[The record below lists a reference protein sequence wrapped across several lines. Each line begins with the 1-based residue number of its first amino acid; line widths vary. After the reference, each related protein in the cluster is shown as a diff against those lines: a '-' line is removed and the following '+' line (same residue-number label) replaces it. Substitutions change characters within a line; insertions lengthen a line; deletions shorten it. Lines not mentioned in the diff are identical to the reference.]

1 MTDLKPARVL
11 AVETSC
17 DETACAIIENGR
29 ALLSSVVASQMEIH
43 ARYGGVF
50 PEVAS
55 RQHVL
60 SITPVVEQALA
71 QAHLTLKDIDAIA
84 VTQGPGLAGSLVVGV
99 NMAKGLSLGTGL
111 PLVGVNHL
119 EGHLYSAW
127 VYEAGENIPPA
138 PQFPLMALLV
148 SGGHSEL
155 NLMTDHLTYQ
165 RLGSTLDDAA
175 GEAFDKVARLLE
187 LGYPGGPAIQKA
199 AEEGDPNRFKFP
211 RAWLEGTWD
220 FSFSGLKTSVLYE
233 VRELKKKS
241 NSLPIA
247 DLAASFQQAVV
258 DVLFNK
264 TMNAARDAQR
274 GAKEILVVGG
284 VSANCSLRQIFKAQS
299 EFPVHI
305 PPLSLCTDNAA
316 MIASAGYHRYALGH
330 VSQLDIDVLPTWPL
344 S

>member
-1 MTDLKPARVL
+1 MTDLRPARIL
-11 AVETSC
+11 AIETSC
-17 DETACAIIENGR
+17 DETACAIIDNGR

-60 SITPVVEQALA
+60 SITPVVEQTLS
-71 QAHLTLKDIDAIA
+71 QAHLTLAEVDAIA
-84 VTQGPGLAGSLVVGV
+84 VTRGPGLAGSLVVGM
-99 NMAKGLSLGTGL
+99 NMAKGLALGSGL

-127 VYEAGENIPPA
+127 VYNADEIVTPE

-148 SGGHSEL
+148 SGGHTEL

-175 GEAFDKVARLLE
+175 GEAFDKVARLLG
-187 LGYPGGPAIQKA
+187 LGYPGGPAIQAA
-199 AEEGDPNRFKFP
+199 AEEGNPNRFNFP
-211 RAWLEGTWD
+211 RAWLDGTFN
-220 FSFSGLKTSVLYE
+220 FSFSGLKTAVLYE
-233 VRELKKKS
+233 VRELQKKS
-241 NSLPIA
+241 NSLPVA
-247 DLAASFQQAVV
+247 DLAASFQNAVIE
-258 DVLFNK
+258 VLFKK
-264 TMNAARDAQR
+264 TMQAAREFGAQ
-274 GAKEILVVGG
+274 EILVAGG
-284 VSANCSLRQIFKAQS
+284 VSANRSLRQIFKSQT

-316 MIASAGYHRYALGH
+316 MIAAAGYYRFALGH
-330 VSQLDIDVLPTWPL
+330 VAGLDIDVTPTWPL

>member
-1 MTDLKPARVL
+1 MR
-11 AVETSC
+11 
-17 DETACAIIENGR
+17 
-29 ALLSSVVASQMEIH
+29 
-43 ARYGGVF
+43 F
-50 PEVAS
+50 
-55 RQHVL
+55 
-60 SITPVVEQALA
+60 
-71 QAHLTLKDIDAIA
+71 
-84 VTQGPGLAGSLVVGV
+84 
-99 NMAKGLSLGTGL
+99 
-111 PLVGVNHL
+111 
-119 EGHLYSAW
+119 
-127 VYEAGENIPPA
+127 
-138 PQFPLMALLV
+138 F
-148 SGGHSEL
+148 
-155 NLMTDHLTYQ
+155 
-165 RLGSTLDDAA
+165 
-175 GEAFDKVARLLE
+175 

-211 RAWLEGTWD
+211 RAWLESTWD